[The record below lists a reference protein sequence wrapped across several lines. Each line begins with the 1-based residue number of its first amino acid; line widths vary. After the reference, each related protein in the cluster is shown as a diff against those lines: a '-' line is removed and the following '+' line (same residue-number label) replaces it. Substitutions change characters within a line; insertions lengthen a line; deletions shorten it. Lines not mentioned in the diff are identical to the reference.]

1 VDHGSTVEFYS
12 NLTSTEPMKLIAL
25 PKAIACIVISA
36 GMLSK
41 LLSDVEFRSMGAAK
55 GTAQPFPL
63 WRLRSGP

>member
-1 VDHGSTVEFYS
+1 
-12 NLTSTEPMKLIAL
+12 MKLIAP

-36 GMLSK
+36 GMLNK
-41 LLSDVEFRSMGAAK
+41 LLSDVEFRSMGDAK